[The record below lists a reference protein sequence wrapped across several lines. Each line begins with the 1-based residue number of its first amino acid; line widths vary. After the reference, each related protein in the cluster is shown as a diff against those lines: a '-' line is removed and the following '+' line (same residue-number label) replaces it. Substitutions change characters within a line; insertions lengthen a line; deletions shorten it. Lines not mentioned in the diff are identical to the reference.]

1 MHYIR
6 IWYKLENRWSYATY
20 HTADSS
26 WRESFLILKA
36 AGSTIKLQYLDT
48 DTEAD
53 TGSAQKSDLALCL
66 WRLLRVIL
74 NKLFSVTTSKLND
87 WLATIMPSNPSLFL
101 YKNRNKQLVKNLM
114 NTIDWPENDDTADL
128 ANQDKYSIE
137 QLHAMRL
144 VARMKEAAEKVGAG
158 FVGGFV
164 TPTGQRFMMS
174 NVDEN
179 DIQFQAIRQELQDI
193 QDTTSTTP
201 AEGFNPVQNTV
212 KIIESED
219 GIQLKIEPKAE

>member
-1 MHYIR
+1 MNYIR
-6 IWYKLENRWSYATY
+6 IWYKLENQWSYATY

-36 AGSTIKLQYLDT
+36 AGSAIKLQYLDT
-48 DTEAD
+48 DTDAD
-53 TGSAQKSDLALCL
+53 TGSAQEADPALCL
-66 WRLLRVIL
+66 WWLLQ
-74 NKLFSVTTSKLND
+74 TT
-87 WLATIMPSNPSLFL
+87 TMPNSPSLFL

-114 NTIDWPENDDTADL
+114 NTIDWPENDDTDDL

-144 VARMKEAAEKVGAG
+144 VARMKEAADRVGAG

-193 QDTTSTTP
+193 QDTNSKTS
-201 AEGFNPVQNTV
+201 GDSFNRIQNTI
-212 KIIESED
+212 KIIESDE
-219 GIQLKIEPKAE
+219 GIQLRIEPKAE

>member
-1 MHYIR
+1 
-6 IWYKLENRWSYATY
+6 
-20 HTADSS
+20 
-26 WRESFLILKA
+26 
-36 AGSTIKLQYLDT
+36 
-48 DTEAD
+48 
-53 TGSAQKSDLALCL
+53 
-66 WRLLRVIL
+66 
-74 NKLFSVTTSKLND
+74 
-87 WLATIMPSNPSLFL
+87 MPNSPSLFL

-114 NTIDWPENDDTADL
+114 NTIDWPENDDTTDL

-193 QDTTSTTP
+193 QDTNSKTS
-201 AEGFNPVQNTV
+201 GDSFNRIQNTI
-212 KIIESED
+212 KIIESDE
-219 GIQLKIEPKAE
+219 GIQLRIEPKAE

>member
-1 MHYIR
+1 
-6 IWYKLENRWSYATY
+6 
-20 HTADSS
+20 
-26 WRESFLILKA
+26 
-36 AGSTIKLQYLDT
+36 
-48 DTEAD
+48 
-53 TGSAQKSDLALCL
+53 
-66 WRLLRVIL
+66 
-74 NKLFSVTTSKLND
+74 
-87 WLATIMPSNPSLFL
+87 MPNSPSLFL

-114 NTIDWPENDDTADL
+114 NTIDWPENDDTDDL

-193 QDTTSTTP
+193 QDTNSKTS
-201 AEGFNPVQNTV
+201 GDSFNRIQNTI
-212 KIIESED
+212 KIIESDE
-219 GIQLKIEPKAE
+219 GIQLRIEPKAE

>member
-1 MHYIR
+1 MNYIR
-6 IWYKLENRWSYATY
+6 IWYKLENQWSYATY

-48 DTEAD
+48 DTDAD
-53 TGSAQKSDLALCL
+53 TGSAQEADPALCL
-66 WRLLRVIL
+66 WWLLQ
-74 NKLFSVTTSKLND
+74 TT
-87 WLATIMPSNPSLFL
+87 TMPNSPSLFL

-114 NTIDWPENDDTADL
+114 NTIDWPENDDTDDL

-144 VARMKEAAEKVGAG
+144 VARMKEAAERVGAG

-193 QDTTSTTP
+193 QDTNSKTS
-201 AEGFNPVQNTV
+201 GDSFNRIQNTI
-212 KIIESED
+212 KIIESDE
-219 GIQLKIEPKAE
+219 GIQLRIEPKAE

>member
-1 MHYIR
+1 
-6 IWYKLENRWSYATY
+6 
-20 HTADSS
+20 
-26 WRESFLILKA
+26 
-36 AGSTIKLQYLDT
+36 
-48 DTEAD
+48 
-53 TGSAQKSDLALCL
+53 
-66 WRLLRVIL
+66 
-74 NKLFSVTTSKLND
+74 
-87 WLATIMPSNPSLFL
+87 MPNSPSLFL

-114 NTIDWPENDDTADL
+114 NTIDWPENDDTDDL

-193 QDTTSTTP
+193 QDTNKTTP
-201 AEGFNPVQNTV
+201 NDSFNRIQNTV
-212 KIIESED
+212 KIIESDE

>member
-1 MHYIR
+1 
-6 IWYKLENRWSYATY
+6 
-20 HTADSS
+20 
-26 WRESFLILKA
+26 
-36 AGSTIKLQYLDT
+36 
-48 DTEAD
+48 
-53 TGSAQKSDLALCL
+53 
-66 WRLLRVIL
+66 
-74 NKLFSVTTSKLND
+74 
-87 WLATIMPSNPSLFL
+87 
-101 YKNRNKQLVKNLM
+101 M
-114 NTIDWPENDDTADL
+114 NTIDWPENDDTDDL

-193 QDTTSTTP
+193 QDTNSKTS
-201 AEGFNPVQNTV
+201 GDSFNRIQNTI
-212 KIIESED
+212 KIIESDE

>member
-1 MHYIR
+1 
-6 IWYKLENRWSYATY
+6 
-20 HTADSS
+20 
-26 WRESFLILKA
+26 
-36 AGSTIKLQYLDT
+36 
-48 DTEAD
+48 
-53 TGSAQKSDLALCL
+53 
-66 WRLLRVIL
+66 
-74 NKLFSVTTSKLND
+74 
-87 WLATIMPSNPSLFL
+87 MPNSPSLFL

-114 NTIDWPENDDTADL
+114 NTIDWPENDDTDDL

-144 VARMKEAAEKVGAG
+144 VARMKEAAERVGAG

-193 QDTTSTTP
+193 QDTNSKTS
-201 AEGFNPVQNTV
+201 GDSFNRIQNTI
-212 KIIESED
+212 KIIESDE
-219 GIQLKIEPKAE
+219 GIQLRIEPKAE

>member
-1 MHYIR
+1 
-6 IWYKLENRWSYATY
+6 
-20 HTADSS
+20 
-26 WRESFLILKA
+26 
-36 AGSTIKLQYLDT
+36 
-48 DTEAD
+48 
-53 TGSAQKSDLALCL
+53 
-66 WRLLRVIL
+66 
-74 NKLFSVTTSKLND
+74 
-87 WLATIMPSNPSLFL
+87 MPNNLSLFL
-101 YKNRNKQLVKNLM
+101 YRNRNKQLVKNLM
-114 NTIDWPENDDTADL
+114 NTIDWPENDDATNL

-164 TPTGQRFMMS
+164 TPTGQSFMMS

-193 QDTTSTTP
+193 QSTTNTSP
-201 AEGFNPVQNTV
+201 ADAFNPVQNTV
-212 KIIESED
+212 KIVESDD

>member
-1 MHYIR
+1 MNYIR

-36 AGSTIKLQYLDT
+36 AGSAIKLQYLDT
-48 DTEAD
+48 DTDAD
-53 TGSAQKSDLALCL
+53 TGSAQEADLALCF
-66 WRLLRVIL
+66 WRLLQA
-74 NKLFSVTTSKLND
+74 TT
-87 WLATIMPSNPSLFL
+87 MPNSPSLFL

-114 NTIDWPENDDTADL
+114 NTIDWPENDDTTDL

-193 QDTTSTTP
+193 QDTNSKTS
-201 AEGFNPVQNTV
+201 GDSFNRIQNTI
-212 KIIESED
+212 KIIESDE

>member
-1 MHYIR
+1 MNYIR
-6 IWYKLENRWSYATY
+6 IWYKLENRWSYETY
-20 HTADSS
+20 LTTDSS

-48 DTEAD
+48 DTDAD
-53 TGSAQKSDLALCL
+53 TGSAQGADLALCF
-66 WRLLRVIL
+66 WRLLQA
-74 NKLFSVTTSKLND
+74 TT
-87 WLATIMPSNPSLFL
+87 MPNSPSLFL

-114 NTIDWPENDDTADL
+114 NTIDWPENDDTTDL

-144 VARMKEAAEKVGAG
+144 VARMKEAAERVGAG

-193 QDTTSTTP
+193 QDTNSKTS
-201 AEGFNPVQNTV
+201 GDSFNSIQNTI
-212 KIIESED
+212 KIIESDE

>member
-1 MHYIR
+1 
-6 IWYKLENRWSYATY
+6 
-20 HTADSS
+20 
-26 WRESFLILKA
+26 
-36 AGSTIKLQYLDT
+36 
-48 DTEAD
+48 
-53 TGSAQKSDLALCL
+53 
-66 WRLLRVIL
+66 
-74 NKLFSVTTSKLND
+74 
-87 WLATIMPSNPSLFL
+87 MPNNPSLFL

-128 ANQDKYSIE
+128 ANQDKYSID

-174 NVDEN
+174 NVDED
-179 DIQFQAIRQELQDI
+179 DIQFQAIRQELQNI
-193 QDTTSTTP
+193 QDTNSKTSDNS
-201 AEGFNPVQNTV
+201 FNRIQNTV
-212 KIIESED
+212 KIVESED

>member
-1 MHYIR
+1 
-6 IWYKLENRWSYATY
+6 
-20 HTADSS
+20 
-26 WRESFLILKA
+26 
-36 AGSTIKLQYLDT
+36 
-48 DTEAD
+48 
-53 TGSAQKSDLALCL
+53 
-66 WRLLRVIL
+66 
-74 NKLFSVTTSKLND
+74 
-87 WLATIMPSNPSLFL
+87 MPNSPSLFL

-193 QDTTSTTP
+193 QDTNKTTP
-201 AEGFNPVQNTV
+201 VDSFDRIQNTV
-212 KIIESED
+212 KIIESEE

>member
-1 MHYIR
+1 
-6 IWYKLENRWSYATY
+6 
-20 HTADSS
+20 
-26 WRESFLILKA
+26 
-36 AGSTIKLQYLDT
+36 
-48 DTEAD
+48 
-53 TGSAQKSDLALCL
+53 
-66 WRLLRVIL
+66 
-74 NKLFSVTTSKLND
+74 
-87 WLATIMPSNPSLFL
+87 MPNSPSLFL

-114 NTIDWPENDDTADL
+114 NTIDWPENDDTDDL

-144 VARMKEAAEKVGAG
+144 VARMKEAADRVGAG

-193 QDTTSTTP
+193 QDTNSKTS
-201 AEGFNPVQNTV
+201 GDSFNRIQNTI
-212 KIIESED
+212 KIIESDE
-219 GIQLKIEPKAE
+219 GIQLKIEPKTE

>member
-1 MHYIR
+1 
-6 IWYKLENRWSYATY
+6 
-20 HTADSS
+20 
-26 WRESFLILKA
+26 
-36 AGSTIKLQYLDT
+36 
-48 DTEAD
+48 
-53 TGSAQKSDLALCL
+53 
-66 WRLLRVIL
+66 
-74 NKLFSVTTSKLND
+74 
-87 WLATIMPSNPSLFL
+87 MPNSPSLFL

-114 NTIDWPENDDTADL
+114 NTIDWPENDDTDDL

-144 VARMKEAAEKVGAG
+144 VARMKEAADRVGAG

-193 QDTTSTTP
+193 QDTNSKTS
-201 AEGFNPVQNTV
+201 GDSFNRIQNTI
-212 KIIESED
+212 KIIESDE
-219 GIQLKIEPKAE
+219 GIQLRIEPKAE

>member
-1 MHYIR
+1 MV
-6 IWYKLENRWSYATY
+6 N
-20 HTADSS
+20 
-26 WRESFLILKA
+26 
-36 AGSTIKLQYLDT
+36 
-48 DTEAD
+48 
-53 TGSAQKSDLALCL
+53 
-66 WRLLRVIL
+66 
-74 NKLFSVTTSKLND
+74 
-87 WLATIMPSNPSLFL
+87 NPSLFL
-101 YKNRNKQLVKNLM
+101 YRNQNKQLIKNLM
-114 NTIDWPENDDTADL
+114 NNLDWEPNDDTANL

-144 VARMKEAAEKVGAG
+144 VAKMKEAAEKVGAG

-193 QDTTSTTP
+193 QGAASTTP
-201 AEGFNPVQNTV
+201 ADAFNPVQNTV